1 MAPDLGFDANVRL
14 FAEGVAPVLDHAQR
28 VGVRLVMEN
37 WADGGRNLAYAPAHW
52 EAIFDAVPHE
62 ALGLCFDPSHLVWLG
77 IDYLR
82 AAREFGS
89 RIYQAHAKDT
99 EFLPEARYRF
109 GVIGPERGRI
119 GQGTYRFRIPGFGV
133 IDWPAFITALLE
145 VGYDGPLVVEHEDP
159 FWSARTDPEHDALK
173 GLVLAQR
180 FLAPLLV

>member
-1 MAPDLGFDANVRL
+1 MA
-14 FAEGVAPVLDHAQR
+14 
-28 VGVRLVMEN
+28 
-37 WADGGRNLAYAPAHW
+37 
-52 EAIFDAVPHE
+52 
-62 ALGLCFDPSHLVWLG
+62 WLG

-89 RIYQAHAKDT
+89 RIYHAHAKDT
-99 EFLPEARYRF
+99 EFLPEAQYRF
-109 GVIGPERGRI
+109 GVIGAERGRI

-133 IDWPAFITALLE
+133 IDWPAYITTLLE

-159 FWSARTDPEHDALK
+159 FWSARTDPTHDALK